1 MGVCDQPARKQ
12 SAKSVLSLIFLEGDN
27 GGKSDG

>member
-12 SAKSVLSLIFLEGDN
+12 STKSVLTSIFIEGDN